1 MKEILFFSP
10 IQPKTLKD
18 EFIER
23 FESLIL
29 SGHFKPGEYV
39 PSERELGEMFG
50 VSRPVVH
57 DGLRTLEHRG
67 LVTIESRKGVKVND
81 YRKEGSIELLLSI
94 LNYSGMNLAPPFFDS
109 LLEMRILFEVE
120 AAGKAA
126 IRGTEQ
132 QINEIQKIVNQEKA
146 LTKYLPNEFSTLDY
160 HFHLAIALAS
170 GNEIF
175 PLLLNS
181 FKRIYMTILE
191 RFYTDDSLIP
201 YIITLHEALTQS
213 IKNHDE
219 QKSRSCMEQI
229 LVYGERQLRNQLNA
243 SKRN

>member
-1 MKEILFFSP
+1 MKDIIFFSP
-10 IQPKTLKD
+10 INPKTLKD

-29 SGHFKPGEYV
+29 SGHFKAGEYV
-39 PSERELGEMFG
+39 PSERELGELFG

-94 LNYSGMNLAPPFFDS
+94 LNYSGMNLAPEFFDS

-120 AAGKAA
+120 SAGKAA
-126 IRGTEQ
+126 LRGTAVQ
-132 QINEIQKIVNQEKA
+132 TASISGIVAEEKS
-146 LTKYLPNEFSTLDY
+146 LKSYSPTEFSTLDY
-160 HFHLAIALAS
+160 QFHLSVALAS

-191 RFYTDDSLIP
+191 RFYKDDSTIP
-201 YIITLHEALTQS
+201 RIIDLHEQLATAI
-213 IKNHDE
+213 IKHDE
-219 QKSRSCMEQI
+219 QKSRNTMREI
-229 LVYGERQLRNQLNA
+229 LMFGEDELRKQLKTLQ
-243 SKRN
+243 

>member
-1 MKEILFFSP
+1 MKDILFFSP
-10 IQPKTLKD
+10 INPKTLKD

-94 LNYSGMNLAPPFFDS
+94 LNYSGMNLAPSFFDS

-132 QINEIQKIVNQEKA
+132 QINEIQEIVNQEKA
-146 LTKYLPNEFSTLDY
+146 LSKYLPIEFSTLDY
-160 HFHLAIALAS
+160 QFHLAIALAS

-191 RFYTDDSLIP
+191 RFYTDDSSIP
-201 YIITLHEALTQS
+201 HIITLHEALTQA

-219 QKSRSCMEQI
+219 QKSKSCMEQI
-229 LVYGERQLRNQLNA
+229 LVYGEQQLRNQLSAPKKN
-243 SKRN
+243 

>member
-1 MKEILFFSP
+1 MKNVLFFSP
-10 IQPKTLKD
+10 INPKSLKD

-94 LNYSGMNLAPPFFDS
+94 LNYSGMNLAPTFFDS

-126 IRGTEQ
+126 TRGSQEQ
-132 QINEIQKIVNQEKA
+132 IEEIQSIVKKEKA
-146 LTKYLPNEFSTLDY
+146 LTEYLPMEFSTLDY
-160 HFHLAIALAS
+160 QFHLHIALAS

-191 RFYTDDSLIP
+191 RFYTDDSSIP
-201 YIITLHEALTQS
+201 QIITLHEALAHS
-213 IKNHDE
+213 IADHNEKLA
-219 QKSRSCMEQI
+219 RSVMQEI
-229 LVYGERQLRNQLNA
+229 LVYGEKQLRNQLK
-243 SKRN
+243 SHG

>member
-1 MKEILFFSP
+1 MKNILFFSP
-10 IQPKTLKD
+10 INPKSLKD

-94 LNYSGMNLAPPFFDS
+94 LNYSGMNLAPTFFDS
-109 LLEMRILFEVE
+109 LLELRILFEVE

-126 IRGTEQ
+126 TRGSQEQ
-132 QINEIQKIVNQEKA
+132 IKEIQEIVKKEKA
-146 LTKYLPNEFSTLDY
+146 LTHYLPIEFSTLDY
-160 HFHLAIALAS
+160 QFHLSIALAS

-181 FKRIYMTILE
+181 FRRIYMTILE

-201 YIITLHEALTQS
+201 QIINLHEVLAQAIS
-213 IKNHDE
+213 DHNEKDARAVMKE
-219 QKSRSCMEQI
+219 I
-229 LVYGERQLRNQLNA
+229 LVYGEKHLRNQL
-243 SKRN
+243 KL

>member
-1 MKEILFFSP
+1 MKNILFFSP
-10 IQPKTLKD
+10 INPKTLKD

-94 LNYSGMNLAPPFFDS
+94 LNYSGMNLAPSFFDS

-126 IRGTEQ
+126 LRGTEQ
-132 QINEIQKIVNQEKA
+132 QIQELEEIIKREKA
-146 LTKYLPNEFSTLDY
+146 LTRYLPIEFSTLDY
-160 HFHLAIALAS
+160 QFHLSIALAS

-191 RFYTDDSLIP
+191 RFYTDDSTIP
-201 YIITLHEALTQS
+201 HIITLHESLAQS

-219 QKSRSCMEQI
+219 QKAKVDMEQI
-229 LVYGERQLRNQLNA
+229 LVYGEQHLRKQLSTA
-243 SKRN
+243 SKK